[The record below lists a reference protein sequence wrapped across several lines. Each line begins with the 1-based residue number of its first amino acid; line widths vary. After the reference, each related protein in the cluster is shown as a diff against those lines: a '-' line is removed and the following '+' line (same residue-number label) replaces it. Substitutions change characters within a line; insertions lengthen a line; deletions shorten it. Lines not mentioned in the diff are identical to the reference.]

1 MGLVL
6 LKAASIKDRKSFF
19 TLINTNDKNDKILD
33 ILKAI
38 KKTILLYNTNEIP
51 LKINFTKLIKT
62 VRPHRVIR
70 TTRQTVRQWEWQ
82 QIQQKNNYREQHK
95 SIKVYAVKIVF
106 EICPM
111 LITKFYLISK
121 ASQELWK
128 AVVYLNELFKL
139 TTSLQNSWWALKL
152 HKTVNNNIGLVRLS
166 PWYEPKIG
174 RGTAE

>member
-62 VRPHRVIR
+62 VRPHRVKR
-70 TTRQTVRQWEWQ
+70 TTRQTVRQ
-82 QIQQKNNYREQHK
+82 
-95 SIKVYAVKIVF
+95 
-106 EICPM
+106 
-111 LITKFYLISK
+111 
-121 ASQELWK
+121 
-128 AVVYLNELFKL
+128 
-139 TTSLQNSWWALKL
+139 
-152 HKTVNNNIGLVRLS
+152 
-166 PWYEPKIG
+166 
-174 RGTAE
+174 